1 MNFPARGGSLGSLST
16 ASRFPLHIA
25 VFPAL
30 SLAIV
35 VGVLVLIV
43 SNHSLRVRKNSRK
56 PGENARSHS
65 QDRSDDR
72 FGS

>member
-1 MNFPARGGSLGSLST
+1 
-16 ASRFPLHIA
+16 LHIA